1 MQDIL
6 FTPTSVAK
14 KIWLLLVIVCLGSLN
29 TALAQGDLM
38 VYPTRLVFEGKQDRI
53 QIINLN
59 NTGRDSTTYN
69 LSYIENRMREDG
81 HLEILEEPEPGQMI
95 ASPYLR
101 FYPRTITL
109 APGETQ
115 VVKIQLV
122 RTNELEKGE
131 YRSHLYFR
139 PIVKPEELKKRN
151 EETGPSEGISISLK
165 PVYGVTIANIVRID
179 NPLSTTT
186 ISDPDLETTM
196 GHTFLS
202 LQLNREGDAS
212 SYGDISVEYVSLSGE
227 RNKVAE
233 KKGVAVYTPGNM
245 RKDRVKLKNIEGV
258 DFTTGKLHIRYITQ
272 GAHRTVLAE
281 KTLEL

>member
-1 MQDIL
+1 MQKAHIQYSASKMK
-6 FTPTSVAK
+6 F
-14 KIWLLLVIVCLGSLN
+14 WLLFLLMFGAAQQIF
-29 TALAQGDLM
+29 AQGDLM
-38 VYPTRLVFEGKQDRI
+38 VYPTRLIFEGKQDRI

-59 NTGRDSTTYN
+59 NTGKDSTTYN
-69 LSYIENRMREDG
+69 LSYIENRMLEDG
-81 HLEILEEPEPGQMI
+81 HLEILEEPKADQKI

-151 EETGPSEGISISLK
+151 QETRSSEGISISLQ
-165 PVYGVTIANIVRID
+165 PVYGVTIANILRID
-179 NPLSTTT
+179 NPKSVST
-186 ISDPDLETTM
+186 ISDLVLEET
-196 GHTFLS
+196 GDNIFLA

-212 SYGDISVEYVSLSGE
+212 SYGDISVEHISPEGE
-227 RNKVAE
+227 RIKVAE
-233 KKGVAVYTPGNM
+233 KKGIAVYTPGTL
-245 RKDRVKLKNIEGV
+245 RKDRVRLKTIEGV
-258 DFTTGKLHIRYITQ
+258 DYTTGKLTVRFTAQ
-272 GAHRTVLAE
+272 GADKTVLAE

>member
-1 MQDIL
+1 
-6 FTPTSVAK
+6 
-14 KIWLLLVIVCLGSLN
+14 
-29 TALAQGDLM
+29 M
-38 VYPTRLVFEGKQDRI
+38 VYPTRLVFDGKQDRI

-59 NTGRDSTTYN
+59 NTGKDSTTYN
-69 LSYIENRMREDG
+69 LSYIENRMLEDG
-81 HLEILEEPEPGQMI
+81 HLEILEKPESNQKI

-151 EETGPSEGISISLK
+151 QKTRPSEGISISLQ
-165 PVYGVTIANIVRID
+165 PVYGVTIANIVRIND
-179 NPLSTTT
+179 PKSVST
-186 ISDPDLETTM
+186 ISDLALEEA
-196 GHTFLS
+196 GDKTFLAF
-202 LQLNREGDAS
+202 QLNREGDAS
-212 SYGDISVEYVSLSGE
+212 SYGDISVEYISPEGE
-227 RNKVAE
+227 RTKVAE
-233 KKGVAVYTPGNM
+233 KKGLAVYTPGTI
-245 RKDRVKLKNIEGV
+245 RKDRVRLKNIEGV
-258 DFTTGKLHIRYITQ
+258 DYTTGKLTVRFTAQ
-272 GAHRTVLAE
+272 GADKTVLAE

>member
-1 MQDIL
+1 MQKAHIQYSASKMK
-6 FTPTSVAK
+6 F
-14 KIWLLLVIVCLGSLN
+14 WLLFLLMFGAAQQIF
-29 TALAQGDLM
+29 AQGDLM
-38 VYPTRLVFEGKQDRI
+38 VYPTRLIFEGKQDRI

-59 NTGRDSTTYN
+59 NTGKDSTTYN
-69 LSYIENRMREDG
+69 LSYIENRMLEDG
-81 HLEILEEPEPGQMI
+81 HLEILEKPKADQKI

-151 EETGPSEGISISLK
+151 QETRSSEGISISLQ

-179 NPLSTTT
+179 NPKSVST
-186 ISDPDLETTM
+186 ISDLVLEET
-196 GHTFLS
+196 GDNIFLA

-212 SYGDISVEYVSLSGE
+212 SYGDISVEHISPEGE
-227 RNKVAE
+227 RIKVAE
-233 KKGVAVYTPGNM
+233 KKGIAVYTPGTL
-245 RKDRVKLKNIEGV
+245 RKDRVRLKTIEGV
-258 DFTTGKLHIRYITQ
+258 DYTTGKLTVRFTAQ
-272 GAHRTVLAE
+272 GADKTVLAE

>member
-1 MQDIL
+1 MQKAHIQYSASKMK
-6 FTPTSVAK
+6 F
-14 KIWLLLVIVCLGSLN
+14 WLLFLLMFGAAQQIF
-29 TALAQGDLM
+29 AQGDLM
-38 VYPTRLVFEGKQDRI
+38 VYPTRLIFEGKQDRI

-59 NTGRDSTTYN
+59 NTGKDSTTYN
-69 LSYIENRMREDG
+69 LSYIENRMLEDG
-81 HLEILEEPEPGQMI
+81 HLEIVEEPKADQKI

-151 EETGPSEGISISLK
+151 QETRSSEGISISLQ

-179 NPLSTTT
+179 NPKSVST
-186 ISDPDLETTM
+186 ISDLVLEET
-196 GHTFLS
+196 GDNIFLA

-212 SYGDISVEYVSLSGE
+212 SYGDISVEHISPEGE
-227 RNKVAE
+227 RIKVAE
-233 KKGVAVYTPGNM
+233 KKGIAVYTPGTL
-245 RKDRVKLKNIEGV
+245 RKDRVRLKTIEGV
-258 DFTTGKLHIRYITQ
+258 DYTTGKLTVRFTAQ
-272 GAHRTVLAE
+272 GADKTVLAE